1 MSRLE
6 LIANVGGGVSCG
18 SRGDMELVPWPWC
31 CGIGLR
37 ALIGPN
43 PLVLSLRVRQKVTT
57 PIGTFAFRK
66 TLGIDAPVLPIQVEH
81 QLRGIA
87 ASTPLPPL
95 ADWLAVTKA
104 QD

>member
-1 MSRLE
+1 M
-6 LIANVGGGVSCG
+6 N
-18 SRGDMELVPWPWC
+18 
-31 CGIGLR
+31 
-37 ALIGPN
+37 
-43 PLVLSLRVRQKVTT
+43 
-57 PIGTFAFRK
+57 FAFRK
-66 TLGIDAPVLPIQVEH
+66 TLGIDAPVLPNQIDH